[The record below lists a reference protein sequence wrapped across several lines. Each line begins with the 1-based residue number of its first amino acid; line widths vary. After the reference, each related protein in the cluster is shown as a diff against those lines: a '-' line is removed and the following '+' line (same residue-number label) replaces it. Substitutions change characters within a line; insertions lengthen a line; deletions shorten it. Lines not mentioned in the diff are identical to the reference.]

1 MRADIVKKLSQGM
14 VQKMK
19 VESEEYRKPDILAV
33 TFKV

>member
-1 MRADIVKKLSQGM
+1 MKAYIVKKLSQGM

-33 TFKV
+33 TLKV